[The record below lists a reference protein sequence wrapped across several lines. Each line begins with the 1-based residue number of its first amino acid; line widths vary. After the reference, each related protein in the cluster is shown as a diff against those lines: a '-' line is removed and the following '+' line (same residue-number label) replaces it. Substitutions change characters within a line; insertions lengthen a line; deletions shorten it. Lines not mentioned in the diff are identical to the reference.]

1 MLYHG
6 TDLYTLKR
14 LLGHTSI
21 KTTTIYLHL
30 LPERFAQLKS
40 PLDQLFE
47 NIEGEA

>member
-30 LPERFAQLKS
+30 LPERYIQLTS
-40 PLDQLFE
+40 PLDHLVA
-47 NIEGEA
+47 NIEGES

>member
-30 LPERFAQLKS
+30 LPDRFCQLTS
-40 PLDQLFE
+40 PFDHLYD
-47 NIEGEA
+47 NIEGKS